1 MSFKDII
8 KKSVLAG
15 FQSDI
20 TTTRIVVTIAF
31 AFIIG
36 LYIYFIYKY
45 NTKNNCYSKD
55 FNAVLLGLPVVTAG
69 IVLAMQSNLVISLG
83 MVGAL
88 SIVRFRNAVKNSMD
102 LLFLFWSISI
112 GIIVGGGI
120 FEIAIIISLVMTIAL
135 FIADRVP
142 VSKKSLL
149 LIINSNN
156 VEIEKELNPVIQK
169 YTKSS
174 IIKSR
179 NIYDGKIDI
188 IYEIRIE
195 NDLEFLKQCSKIKDI
210 KSINLMSHDGEER
223 M

>member
-8 KKSVLAG
+8 KKSVLEG
-15 FQSDI
+15 FQTDI
-20 TTTRIVVTIAF
+20 TTTKIFVTIAF

-36 LYIYFIYKY
+36 LYIYFAYKY
-45 NTKNNCYSKD
+45 KTKNSFYSKD
-55 FNAVLLGLPVVTAG
+55 FNAVLLGLPIITAG
-69 IVLAMQSNLVISLG
+69 IVLSMQSNLVISLG

-120 FEIAIIISLVMTIAL
+120 YELAIVISLVMTVAL
-135 FIADRVP
+135 YICDRVP

-156 VEIEKELNPVIQK
+156 IEIESKLEPVLKK
-169 YTKSS
+169 YTKSF
-174 IIKSR
+174 IVKSR
-179 NIYDGKIDI
+179 DIHGKDIDL
-188 IYEIRIE
+188 IYEIRSKE
-195 NDLEFLKQCSKIKDI
+195 ELELIKEISKEKNIVNV
-210 KSINLMSHDGEER
+210 SLMSHDGEER